1 MWGQI
6 RRDGKR
12 ENKTG
17 RRVAINSP
25 WELKERQGTPWK
37 IIAGKVK
44 ALWEEEKGIPW
55 ELKEFMKLTG
65 TSMKAE

>member
-1 MWGQI
+1 M
-6 RRDGKR
+6 
-12 ENKTG
+12 
-17 RRVAINSP
+17 AINSP
-25 WELKERQGTPWK
+25 WDPVGPRLKERQGTPWK

-44 ALWEEEKGIPW
+44 ALWEEEKGTAW